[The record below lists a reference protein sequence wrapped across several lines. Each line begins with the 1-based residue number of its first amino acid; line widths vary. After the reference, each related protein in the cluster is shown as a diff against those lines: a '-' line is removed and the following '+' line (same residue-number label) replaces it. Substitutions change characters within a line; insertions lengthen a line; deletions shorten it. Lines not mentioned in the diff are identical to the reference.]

1 MLAVMDENVCGSYNA
16 TMTIIPTSNRN
27 FVSLWHAFRA
37 ARGRSWGIHLATVML
52 AMACVMAFVLA
63 GCASTGKHV
72 KDTIDNVHEYALFGD
87 EYSRW

>member
-1 MLAVMDENVCGSYNA
+1 MRKVLMVLA
-16 TMTIIPTSNRN
+16 
-27 FVSLWHAFRA
+27 
-37 ARGRSWGIHLATVML
+37 LAS
-52 AMACVMAFVLA
+52 VMASLLT

>member
-1 MLAVMDENVCGSYNA
+1 MILLSLIAVVA
-16 TMTIIPTSNRN
+16 TMTMMS
-27 FVSLWHAFRA
+27 
-37 ARGRSWGIHLATVML
+37 
-52 AMACVMAFVLA
+52 

>member
-1 MLAVMDENVCGSYNA
+1 MCNAVNLQGEASMRKVLIVLA
-16 TMTIIPTSNRN
+16 
-27 FVSLWHAFRA
+27 
-37 ARGRSWGIHLATVML
+37 LAS
-52 AMACVMAFVLA
+52 VMASLLM

>member
-1 MLAVMDENVCGSYNA
+1 MRKVVATIALALVVLS
-16 TMTIIPTSNRN
+16 
-27 FVSLWHAFRA
+27 
-37 ARGRSWGIHLATVML
+37 
-52 AMACVMAFVLA
+52 VLA

>member
-1 MLAVMDENVCGSYNA
+1 MRKLLLLLSLVFIVVAM
-16 TMTIIPTSNRN
+16 
-27 FVSLWHAFRA
+27 VS
-37 ARGRSWGIHLATVML
+37 
-52 AMACVMAFVLA
+52 